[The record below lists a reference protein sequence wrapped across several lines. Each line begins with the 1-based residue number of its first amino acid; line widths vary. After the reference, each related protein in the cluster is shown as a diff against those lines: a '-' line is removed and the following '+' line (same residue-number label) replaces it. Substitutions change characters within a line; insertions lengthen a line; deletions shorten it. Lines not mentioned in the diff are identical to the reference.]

1 MFGLKSNS
9 DFSQLIGSTILQYTS
24 SQSANA
30 TETIDLSPNLNNA
43 LLASII
49 GTVTANDTITLN
61 VTDIGLTN
69 NKESVTYTVVSGDTL
84 NSITTNLV
92 TAINNDTN
100 LQAIGVT
107 ATSINNVI
115 NINSKSINST
125 TYSSST
131 NSNATETL
139 SLGLTTRLDQSI
151 YNNLNQLVNLNSG
164 GSLRFGGNTSKAMKS
179 VNIASPVVC
188 ILANSNNSILAQTT
202 YLATATTSLGI
213 TSPTMWLDMP
223 QASNGITTATINGN
237 SVTANT
243 VMSITV
249 NNSNLANGQE
259 TVSYTVTSS
268 DTFTTIATTLTNQ
281 LNADTKLV
289 AIGFVATTSSA
300 TINLSINQPI
310 YSASLSTGATETAT
324 FGYNNLGNTQLT
336 IGGKPTSGDVITIK
350 VTDAYL
356 TSGQASV
363 SYTVQVSDTLT
374 SIATGITNA
383 INTSSALS
391 AIGITGSNNTNVTFT
406 GQNFNT
412 SLPITSGATSVNITG
427 LDAANNQVSNNT
439 QILSIGRSNANT
451 SFDLNGNMI
460 NDGTNTYQYDAED
473 RLVQINY
480 PGTGNNTQIFYDG
493 LGHWVKAIETINN
506 ATTSVIQ
513 YLWNGN
519 NLIEERDGSGNVLRR
534 FFNLGEQIN
543 GTNYY
548 YVKDHL
554 GSIRQMTDNSGNIVY
569 QADYDAYGRA
579 TVTINTVTPAFGYA
593 GYYVHGRSG
602 LNLTV
607 HRAYS
612 SSFGRWLN
620 RDPIGEAGGIN
631 LYGYVGGN
639 PVSLIDPL
647 GLQLLK
653 GGISIDVPYPTP
665 SPLPPGG
672 GKCTGS
678 PGGSGG
684 GGSGGSGGGGGTGIG
699 GLPGFGSAGHPMQ
712 PFHDQA
718 LPDPFV
724 DGIITGIIFGFSQV
738 AISGLKA
745 TYTVGREYS
754 VGKNLRIAPFG
765 NRTGHPLGELPHY
778 HRRSSLTPRAGQGL
792 KRHCL
797 WQSTKFD
804 KSFWDRF

>member
-1 MFGLKSNS
+1 MINTYNSNKKYEISYFFKALANSVYAQNGIDKIQVISGSNAIINNSNGFILGSFTYNNQHEPLISKNASAQTTTFTYNVFGEPIS
-9 DFSQLIGSTILQYTS
+9 
-24 SQSANA
+24 
-30 TETIDLSPNLNNA
+30 
-43 LLASII
+43 
-49 GTVTANDTITLN
+49 VTA
-61 VTDIGLTN
+61 
-69 NKESVTYTVVSGDTL
+69 
-84 NSITTNLV
+84 
-92 TAINNDTN
+92 
-100 LQAIGVT
+100 
-107 ATSINNVI
+107 
-115 NINSKSINST
+115 
-125 TYSSST
+125 
-131 NSNATETL
+131 
-139 SLGLTTRLDQSI
+139 
-151 YNNLNQLVNLNSG
+151 VN
-164 GSLRFGGNTSKAMKS
+164 GNTSTA
-179 VNIASPVVC
+179 IYTGTA
-188 ILANSNNSILAQTT
+188 
-202 YLATATTSLGI
+202 LATIGGI
-213 TSPTMWLDMP
+213 
-223 QASNGITTATINGN
+223 ITPSDILT
-237 SVTANT
+237 
-243 VMSITV
+243 ITV
-249 NNSNLANGQE
+249 Q
-259 TVSYTVTSS
+259 
-268 DTFTTIATTLTNQ
+268 D
-281 LNADTKLV
+281 
-289 AIGFVATTSSA
+289 
-300 TINLSINQPI
+300 
-310 YSASLSTGATETAT
+310 ASLSG
-324 FGYNNLGNTQLT
+324 GQLP
-336 IGGKPTSGDVITIK
+336 I
-350 VTDAYL
+350 A
-356 TSGQASV
+356 
-363 SYTVQVSDTLT
+363 YTVQVSDTLT

-391 AIGITGSNNTNVTFT
+391 AISITGSNNTNVTFT

-593 GYYVHGRSG
+593 GYYVHNRSG

-612 SSFGRWLN
+612 PTFGRWLN

-631 LYGYVGGN
+631 LYGYVDGD
-639 PVSLIDPL
+639 PVDAIDPL

-665 SPLPPGG
+665 SPLSPGG

-678 PGGSGG
+678 SGGNGG

-699 GLPGFGSAGHPMQ
+699 GLPTIGGDPLLSGISNIMSGLGSFPGVLMFGLPPVFRFAKVGRAIPMLPNASPVTLKAAELGQEAAQSAIKSGNLILQ
-712 PFHDQA
+712 PIKPGYYANSLGSGWAKFQT
-718 LPDPFV
+718 PSYP
-724 DGIITGIIFGFSQV
+724 ITGTIYTQSVHGFINVETGETQFVKMIFRLPAGF
-738 AISGLKA
+738 
-745 TYTVGREYS
+745 
-754 VGKNLRIAPFG
+754 
-765 NRTGHPLGELPHY
+765 
-778 HRRSSLTPRAGQGL
+778 
-792 KRHCL
+792 
-797 WQSTKFD
+797 
-804 KSFWDRF
+804 